1 MDEKEKIF
9 KHLQDRLSS
18 VSDREDKESREEIE
32 KRIALARIFL
42 QAKER
47 YDQLKQQ
54 HEVAKKD

>member
-18 VSDREDKESREEIE
+18 VSDRQDKESREEIE

-42 QAKER
+42 QAEEQ

-54 HEVAKKD
+54 QNAAKKD